1 MTYKHTNLPYTDWN
15 GEKQEEAV
23 VEVED
28 EEGKKKNH
36 PAKQRN
42 QLKLDERKK
51 KKASSTK
58 VKLCINLDAQLSHI
72 PILKYKTYDTY
83 LVNWLDVILILFY
96 FGALFCLVVNHLM
109 NSCWWI
115 CSLSLSCIT
124 PHTTG

>member
-15 GEKQEEAV
+15 GEKQEEEV

-51 KKASSTK
+51 KKVSSTK

-83 LVNWLDVILILFY
+83 SVNWLDVILIFVLF
-96 FGALFCLVVNHLM
+96 
-109 NSCWWI
+109 WWFVLL
-115 CSLSLSCIT
+115 CRKPFDEFVLLNLLSLCCIT
-124 PHTTG
+124 THTTG